1 MTGPEDLGDLQAAGE
16 SVPVGSVPET
26 AVPGGDTPT
35 AARQRLARISHH
47 FLSEAR
53 PPRCLHL
60 LQPDRSRPHAGDMPL
75 ALARA
80 LCRAGFA
87 VVTLAGHAGDIQ
99 AECRHPGADPG
110 AGSLAL
116 RTWRPGELPPA
127 DADHLL
133 LFAEPTTEGLEQ
145 AYLLCKRLL
154 VRQAPAWLGVT
165 LCHCA
170 DLAEAQQAYRRLAT
184 AARRFLD
191 AAPASCGYLPTRR
204 DESLWESQ
212 LRNVAALLAEDLAP
226 SATPQRQAPPR
237 TAQETTAAP
246 SDSASAA
253 TKPD

>member
-1 MTGPEDLGDLQAAGE
+1 MTGPEDTTGLQT
-16 SVPVGSVPET
+16 P
-26 AVPGGDTPT
+26 VPGEDTPT
-35 AARQRLARISHH
+35 AARQRLACISHH
-47 FLSEAR
+47 FLSEAQSPLR
-53 PPRCLHL
+53 LHL
-60 LQPDRSRPHAGDMPL
+60 LQPARARPYAADLPL

-87 VVTLAGHAGDIQ
+87 AVTLAGHAGDIQ
-99 AECRHPGADPG
+99 AECRHPAADAG
-110 AGSLAL
+110 AGNLAL
-116 RTWRPGELPPA
+116 RTWQPGELPPA
-127 DADHLL
+127 EAGHLL
-133 LFAEPTTEGLEQ
+133 LFAEPATEGLEQ

-154 VRQAPAWLGVT
+154 ARQQPAWLGVT

-212 LRNVAALLAEDLAP
+212 LHNVAALLAGDLAQP
-226 SATPQRQAPPR
+226 ATPQGQAPRR
-237 TAQETTAAP
+237 TAQERAAAP
-246 SDSASAA
+246 SGSESAA